1 MILTAKHRAVKINLC
16 DDLFC
21 TGKVHRCCNADL
33 GLQHAADHA
42 LHAINLRSGS
52 NFQRIGDAAAFHEF
66 DVYKIR
72 SAHLHDFERVFRRE
86 HAFIRKHRHIGT
98 LGNVFQALK
107 IMSCHRLLHKL
118 NVKPFLLHLI

>member
-1 MILTAKHRAVKINLC
+1 MLIHSFMGPLVNIPDFARHHALDAKARGICEADFLLVEQRAAQDMILTAKHRAVKINLC

-52 NFQRIGDAAAFHEF
+52 NF
-66 DVYKIR
+66 
-72 SAHLHDFERVFRRE
+72 SAHW
-86 HAFIRKHRHIGT
+86 
-98 LGNVFQALK
+98 
-107 IMSCHRLLHKL
+107 
-118 NVKPFLLHLI
+118 